1 VRAIKK
7 HGYLHELS
15 NLMAKHPEVFVIRRF
30 NVLQLKDLL
39 YCQAE
44 LAELEEELPEVAV
57 EDRICTEAP
66 RRDFPQR

>member
-1 VRAIKK
+1 
-7 HGYLHELS
+7 
-15 NLMAKHPEVFVIRRF
+15 MAKHPEVFVIRRF